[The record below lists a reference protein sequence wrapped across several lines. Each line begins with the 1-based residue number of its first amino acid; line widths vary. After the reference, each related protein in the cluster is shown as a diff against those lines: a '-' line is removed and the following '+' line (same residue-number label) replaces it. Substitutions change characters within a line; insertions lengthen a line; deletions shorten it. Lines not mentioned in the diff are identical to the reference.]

1 MDAEESPELLH
12 AGTGT
17 LKRTGAWRVPSK
29 LQVMSATG
37 AVKLDF
43 RDAILSGDQ
52 VDIEVSSGT
61 GAVDLIL
68 PAGATADLSGL
79 SQLTGHIRSAAPTQ
93 PTPDHT
99 HFTVHGD
106 LGTGGVRVA
115 YKPKLLGLF

>member
-1 MDAEESPELLH
+1 MDAEDSPEVLR

-17 LKRTGAWRVPSK
+17 LKRTGAWRVPAK

-43 RDAILSGDQ
+43 REAVLNDGL
-52 VDIEVSSGT
+52 VDIEVRSGT

-79 SQLTGHIRSAAPTQ
+79 SQLTGHVHSAAPAQ
-93 PTPDHT
+93 PAPGHT
-99 HFTVHGD
+99 HFTVHGA

>member
-1 MDAEESPELLH
+1 MDAEESPELLR

-17 LKRTGAWRVPSK
+17 LKRAGAWRVPSK

-43 RDAILSGDQ
+43 RDAILNGDH
-52 VDIEVSSGT
+52 VDIEVHSGT

-68 PAGATADLSGL
+68 PSGATADLSGL
-79 SQLTGHIRSAAPTQ
+79 SQLTGRIHSAAPTQ
-93 PTPDHT
+93 PTPEHT
-99 HFTVHGD
+99 HFTVHGA

-115 YKPKLLGLF
+115 YKPKLLGFF

>member
-1 MDAEESPELLH
+1 MDAEDSPELLRT
-12 AGTGT
+12 GTGT

-29 LQVMSATG
+29 LQVVSATG

-43 RDAILSGDQ
+43 REAILNGGH
-52 VDIEVSSGT
+52 VDIEVRSGT

-79 SQLTGHIRSAAPTQ
+79 SQLTGHIHSAAPTQ
-93 PTPDHT
+93 PTPEHA
-99 HFTVHGD
+99 HFTVHGA

-115 YKPKLLGLF
+115 YKTKLLGLF